1 MANGGIETRVGSDG
15 RFGGS
20 FRVSRPSDSRQR
32 GREVCPA
39 DLRIASTIEVED
51 EEELDCGVV
60 VVVGSK
66 TGAR

>member
-1 MANGGIETRVGSDG
+1 MANEGIETRVGSDG

-20 FRVSRPSDSRQR
+20 FRISRPSGSRRR
-32 GREVCPA
+32 GREFCPA
-39 DLRIASTIEVED
+39 DLRIASTIED

-60 VVVGSK
+60 VVVGST